1 MQKNNLLIGTKMEKE
16 NIIKSKK
23 RVQQHGEVLTPKSI
37 VKKML
42 DTPEIK
48 EATMDLETT
57 FLEPGAG
64 EGAFLM
70 EILHRKLK
78 MVLKK
83 YNNSLLQYENY
94 SLFALTTIYG
104 VELLED
110 NSTICVLNLYE
121 IFKDY
126 YVEAALKHNKKIK
139 NKVLDSAKIIIRTN
153 IVLGNFLTRMDNRG
167 REIVFTEWKPENLKN
182 KTILIDRTEY
192 TFDEIINKAQKETG
206 EYINGYSNYENSK
219 LLSKNQISF
228 INISDNKE
236 IGVERYKYKKCKI
249 TDVYMELMEEIFYE
263 NDN

>member
-94 SLFALTTIYG
+94 SLFAL
-104 VELLED
+104 
-110 NSTICVLNLYE
+110 
-121 IFKDY
+121 
-126 YVEAALKHNKKIK
+126 
-139 NKVLDSAKIIIRTN
+139 
-153 IVLGNFLTRMDNRG
+153 
-167 REIVFTEWKPENLKN
+167 
-182 KTILIDRTEY
+182 
-192 TFDEIINKAQKETG
+192 
-206 EYINGYSNYENSK
+206 
-219 LLSKNQISF
+219 
-228 INISDNKE
+228 
-236 IGVERYKYKKCKI
+236 
-249 TDVYMELMEEIFYE
+249 
-263 NDN
+263 